1 MKALIIS
8 NHTYPGRA
16 LIQLISIL
24 TNCEVEID
32 LYVDSSK
39 NGCICPPGTTIYNV
53 NNNSSS
59 YKNIYFKVFPL
70 WNFWESVIK
79 RKSIKKDWDF
89 IFVRESLLAN
99 TALKIGHELNI
110 PVFLD
115 LRENRP
121 DMILANSFGLKR
133 IMAFPY
139 VKLVEIHEAIYF
151 RQLAHIFTVSNE
163 LKQWVIKKYGI
174 DAQYVTTLPNYPDS
188 FNLQSAKKFKKQS
201 YNNSGVLQIVF
212 AGNVSFS
219 RGLQDVLPAIK
230 LLKATNKKV
239 RLDIIGSGHF
249 MNNLKTMASDLGISN
264 EVNFLD
270 LVPPEMLMETLSLY
284 DVGLASYCINSHTNV
299 TVPGKL
305 FEYMAVGLPILS
317 SARKSVIRLLDESK
331 SGIVFYD
338 RSPEEIA
345 SKIELLMDASLRESL
360 GQKGIHA
367 IENLYNSG
375 VNIRLMNEF
384 LNSYFG

>member
-1 MKALIIS
+1 
-8 NHTYPGRA
+8 
-16 LIQLISIL
+16 
-24 TNCEVEID
+24 
-32 LYVDSSK
+32 
-39 NGCICPPGTTIYNV
+39 
-53 NNNSSS
+53 
-59 YKNIYFKVFPL
+59 VFPL